1 MIEHGLAAVPG
12 GIAGFQAA
20 VSEAYFP
27 LEIAEARGADEFSS
41 AIASDRIGQ
50 MLMSRTRV
58 NAPFHS
64 RRRSSSRSEDGKTY
78 VLMLLE
84 EGGTVALR
92 GQRNIVVG
100 PGNIVLINAGG
111 LLESEQRA
119 GGTSLAVSI
128 ASPLL
133 TSRYVEL
140 DDWCLV
146 PLDSSE
152 GTAAI
157 LRECML
163 CYWRACGGV
172 RPVEAD
178 DLTAS
183 MVHLIGAA
191 FRSRNS
197 LPAFDSRSSAMHF
210 LRMREIVAANLD
222 NPDLSADFV
231 ADSLGIS
238 KSYLF
243 MIMNAADTTLGRFIL
258 ERRLD
263 RGRELLADPML
274 AHRSVSDIAYEVG
287 FQELSHFSRRF
298 TERFGRSPRAF
309 RGRLVR

>member
-27 LEIAEARGADEFSS
+27 LEIEEARGADEFSS
-41 AIASDRIGQ
+41 AIASDRIGP

-58 NAPFHS
+58 NAPFRSH
-64 RRRSSSRSEDGKTY
+64 RRSSRSDDARTY

-92 GQRNIVVG
+92 GQRNVVVG

-119 GGTSLAVSI
+119 GGTSLAVSL

-146 PLDSSE
+146 PLDASE

-172 RPVEAD
+172 QPVEAN
-178 DLTAS
+178 DLTMS
-183 MVHLIGAA
+183 MIHLIGAA
-191 FRSRNS
+191 FRSRSS

-210 LRMREIVAANLD
+210 LRVREIVAANLD
-222 NPDLSADFV
+222 NPDLSPDFI

-263 RGRELLADPML
+263 RGRELLADPLL
-274 AHRSVSDIAYEVG
+274 AHRSVSDIARAAG